1 MTTPAKTSAALRY
14 ARDRISN
21 GWDDYI
27 CIALDQYDW
36 FDQPAMRRAQRL
48 INSRMQMGRF
58 RRWVHRNT
66 DYTDPY
72 DPYNKCE
79 TSLDWWLVW
88 KGYVKVGAMPTQAQM
103 REYRVAWLDSLIAEL
118 AAKGA

>member
-1 MTTPAKTSAALRY
+1 MNTPAKTSDVLKY
-14 ARDRISN
+14 VYDRIHN

-27 CIALDQYDW
+27 CLAIESYALRDL
-36 FDQPAMRRAQRL
+36 PAMKRAKRL
-48 INSRMQMGRF
+48 IHSRMQMGRF

-88 KGYVKVGAMPTQAQM
+88 QGYVKVDAMPTQAQM
-103 REYRVAWLDSLIAEL
+103 RAYRVAWLDELIKEC
-118 AAKGA
+118 AAKGD